1 MEILT
6 PGLVYIQIVQL
17 VQLIWTQDS
26 ITAIHFV
33 HGKIPHMSLL
43 LSFSLDLRRLY
54 TLSRV
59 HVFSCIF
66 TVLQGLFVIFF
77 PLSVLRVS
85 CFTGFCIGNGR
96 HLLKQITVRRG
107 RLKDFRDFI
116 YIPPVTHGSHSY
128 KLRYSHC
135 WMSIQCHTSHEY
147 DDFQLSCSREKN
159 VHATYYLIIISA
171 LSLSYCIYRG
181 ILIYALCT

>member
-1 MEILT
+1 MDAGQHHSH
-6 PGLVYIQIVQL
+6 PFRA
-17 VQLIWTQDS
+17 WKDS
-26 ITAIHFV
+26 SYVSIAKFQPRSSKTIHS
-33 HGKIPHMSLL
+33 HKG
-43 LSFSLDLRRLY
+43 
-54 TLSRV
+54 
-59 HVFSCIF
+59 SCIF
-66 TVLQGLFVIFF
+66 TALQGLFVIFF

-107 RLKDFRDFI
+107 HLKDFRDFI

-147 DDFQLSCSREKN
+147 GDFQLSCSREKN
-159 VHATYYLIIISA
+159 AHATYYLIIISA